1 MKLEEFDFNLPEEL
15 IAQHP
20 KDKRD
25 EARLMVLDRKNRTI
39 DNKIFK
45 DIIEY
50 LNEGDCLVINN
61 TKVIPARLYG
71 WIRYEKV

>member
-50 LNEGDCLVINN
+50 LNEGVC
-61 TKVIPARLYG
+61 
-71 WIRYEKV
+71 